1 MILKIIL
8 VIAVLAAAILIFAA
22 TKPDTFHIQRSVVIQ
37 ASPDKV
43 FPLIDDLHNWTH
55 WQPQYSDPAVKL
67 SYSGPDRGLGAES
80 EWSGTGQTGAGRIT
94 VTESKPSQS
103 VTVTVNWTRPFAVRN
118 INQFTLA
125 PDGSGTR
132 VTWSMDGPNVYM
144 MKVMSVFTNMDTLMG
159 KHFEEGLRNLKAS
172 AEK

>member
-1 MILKIIL
+1 MILKILL
-8 VIAVLAAAILIFAA
+8 VIAVSVAAILVFAA
-22 TKPDTFHIQRSVVIQ
+22 TKPDTFHIERAVVIQ
-37 ASPDKV
+37 APPDKV
-43 FPLIDDLHNWTH
+43 FPLIDDLHNWTR

-67 SYSGPDRGLGAES
+67 SYSGPDRGVGAES
-80 EWSGTGQTGAGRIT
+80 EWSGVGQTGAGRMT
-94 VTESKPSQS
+94 VTESEPKQS
-103 VTVTVNWTRPFAVRN
+103 VTIAVDWKRPFAVRN

-144 MKVMSVFTNMDTLMG
+144 MKVMSVFTNMDSMMG
-159 KHFEEGLRNLKAS
+159 KHFEEGLRKLKAA